1 MLLLSMRMSIY
12 ECRARIAAPRAAGGA
27 PPAAEPARPAGSPG
41 PGRGCWG
48 TAPGLLPSPAAG
60 RAPELRC
67 SAVLQPFCP
76 RGGFPNFTS
85 HKNPRGSHE
94 PSHGGHPLTPFPE
107 ERRGAP
113 PAPLRRGAPIALP
126 QMGGGASPLHLPP
139 VPPGRALSRPLSSGW
154 RGPSPPPHETTGQP
168 HRPRSSGEAF
178 PRPSPPGIPG
188 VGTRPSPNR
197 ATSDP
202 FPRGC
207 SAPSHLPRVP
217 SVPRGVPLSPSRAV
231 AVLTS
236 RSRERRS
243 EAERAARSG
252 AGAALSSFPFKRGHR
267 PACVCGTGRVLRPL
281 LL

>member
-12 ECRARIAAPRAAGGA
+12 ECRARIAAPRAVGGA

-67 SAVLQPFCP
+67 SGVLQPFCP

-168 HRPRSSGEAF
+168 PPALLLRGSI
-178 PRPSPPGIPG
+178 PSPISPGDPRGGDASISQQSHLG
-188 VGTRPSPNR
+188 
-197 ATSDP
+197 P
-202 FPRGC
+202 FPSGLLC
-207 SAPSHLPRVP
+207 PEPSTPGTLSAPRCPPIPVP
-217 SVPRGVPLSPSRAV
+217 GRGRTHV
-231 AVLTS
+231 A
-236 RSRERRS
+236 EPGA
-243 EAERAARSG
+243 AERSG
-252 AGAALSSFPFKRGHR
+252 AGSAQRSGRGAVKFP
-267 PACVCGTGRVLRPL
+267 L
-281 LL
+281 